1 MNVNVST
8 PGTQLSVA
16 TNKVVTKPEAPE
28 TFTVEVLEK
37 GVVNLSWPHPWR
49 TGGHL
54 EKFSIKAE
62 LISSNLRKDQSQSS
76 RVYEHPVKEYRIQYS
91 EQLHLLSASTYK
103 ISICGVTNV
112 NVYGKEKIATVQ
124 TPLAMAFEKELTT
137 NVSNAD
143 STISVHIPVV
153 LNDTKQSLTHVVVKE
168 SQPCNHSVDLNPLL
182 RKKARIQS
190 DERAWL
196 AATFPVSTLEKPNA
210 KYSVC

>member
-1 MNVNVST
+1 MITVWQVSAVNVNVST

-143 STISVHIPVV
+143 STID
-153 LNDTKQSLTHVVVKE
+153 LRTHSCRSERHKAE
-168 SQPCNHSVDLNPLL
+168 FNARGGKGIAALQPFRGFEPSSP
-182 RKKARIQS
+182 
-190 DERAWL
+190 
-196 AATFPVSTLEKPNA
+196 
-210 KYSVC
+210 